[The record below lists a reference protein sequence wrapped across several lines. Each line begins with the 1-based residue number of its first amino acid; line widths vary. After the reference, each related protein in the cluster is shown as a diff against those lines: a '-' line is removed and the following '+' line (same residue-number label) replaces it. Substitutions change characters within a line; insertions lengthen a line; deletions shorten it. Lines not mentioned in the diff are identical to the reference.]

1 MRKPQPDQPLVKRIK
16 VRDITRS
23 GFSEFVHYVAV
34 VAAVQLGVIILI
46 MLISSSNFRNQ
57 NPTGCAYG
65 DSIPVDSP
73 KCSPETFRDKG
84 VNITPTAMPTTLP
97 SVGGSGK

>member
-1 MRKPQPDQPLVKRIK
+1 

-46 MLISSSNFRNQ
+46 MLISSLAGETPSNFRNQ